1 MAKILFNLLGLRKVY
16 KSIEAKDNN
25 QSPKAK
31 NLLHFSKEGEE
42 IMRKIKS
49 IALSTGLVAALA
61 ASPVFAEGP
70 EISGHVT
77 ANAGFQQDDGSTV
90 DLGSCSFGLGG
101 LGCNSIDT
109 IGSGVGGLGGFR
121 GLGNPNR
128 TTFNFYLDEVEIDVQ
143 KSFGENIRLRADID
157 FGRLLSGTTDLN
169 ASAANSIVEQG
180 YVTANI
186 PVGNGM
192 EFLVGRF
199 NAPIGYE
206 SVDRI
211 DNVAIS
217 YSSIFR
223 YVRPHNL
230 TGAKFYYAFND
241 NVDLNVYVVN
251 NLADT
256 FSFGSGSDSAIPS
269 WGTRL
274 GFTWGEEGHENTL
287 GISYAG
293 GPENFGHNAH
303 LTHMFD
309 LDFTLWFSENLML
322 AGEGIYRMDNTNF
335 VDSQGRD
342 FNGLPNSKVLAGNL
356 LLNWV
361 ASDAWNLFFRY
372 GYIHDINPT
381 GAYTGL
387 DQQIHDFTLG
397 FGYNITDDANLK
409 MEYRLD
415 MRNYSTAVANALTG
429 GDQSSISHALLMQMG
444 YRF

>member
-1 MAKILFNLLGLRKVY
+1 
-16 KSIEAKDNN
+16 
-25 QSPKAK
+25 
-31 NLLHFSKEGEE
+31 
-42 IMRKIKS
+42 MRKLKT
-49 IALSTGLVAALA
+49 IALSTGLAASLA
-61 ASPVFAEGP
+61 ASPIFAEGP
-70 EISGHVT
+70 EISGHINVVT
-77 ANAGFQQDDGSTV
+77 GFQQDDGSTV

-109 IGSGVGGLGGFR
+109 IGSGVGGVGDFR
-121 GLGNPNR
+121 GLGRPDR
-128 TTFNFYLDEVEIDVQ
+128 TTFNFYLDEIELDIQ

-157 FGRLLSGTTDLN
+157 LGRFLSGTTDLN
-169 ASAANSIVEQG
+169 GSLANSVVEQG

-241 NVDLNVYVVN
+241 NVDLSFYVVN

-256 FSFGSGSDSAIPS
+256 FSFGGGSDSAIPS

-274 GFTWGEEGHENTL
+274 GFTWGEEGKESTIGL
-287 GISYAG
+287 SYAG
-293 GPENFGHNAH
+293 GPENYGFNSH
-303 LTHMFD
+303 LTHLVD
-309 LDFTLWFSENLML
+309 LDFMVWLSENLMI
-322 AGEGIYRMDNTNF
+322 AGEAIYRTDHTNF
-335 VDSQGRD
+335 VDINGND
-342 FNGLPNSKVLAGNL
+342 FVGFPNSKVLAGNI

-361 ASDAWNLFFRY
+361 ASDTWNLFFRY

-387 DQQIHDFTLG
+387 DQQIHDFTVG

-415 MRNYSTAVANALTG
+415 MRNYSTAVANALTA
-429 GDQSSISHALLMQMG
+429 GDQSSISHGFLMQMG